1 MFQFDKQNGEDVPI
15 TLIYHDDITAVVL
28 AKNLQDFIFRD
39 LLEDLT
45 NMKYSNTAS
54 GDLKV
59 NSANILRTHRKY
71 LKHSQV
77 EKLEEI
83 YGRDVFEYIET
94 TSTGRELP
102 LEGLISND
110 EFKTSVKTG
119 DWFRRARQRV

>member
-1 MFQFDKQNGEDVPI
+1 M
-15 TLIYHDDITAVVL
+15 A
-28 AKNLQDFIFRD
+28 
-39 LLEDLT
+39 
-45 NMKYSNTAS
+45 
-54 GDLKV
+54 
-59 NSANILRTHRKY
+59 LRTHRKY

-110 EFKTSVKTG
+110 ELKQVLKQEIGF
-119 DWFRRARQRV
+119 DALDNEFEYCNL